1 MPLLKVEAD
10 KLSQSDMVRGI
21 IEEFID
27 QEELFALLPF
37 VGTSG
42 KSYDYNREATLAT
55 GNWLNPNEEVQE
67 SASTFEEVSTRLR
80 ILIGDVD
87 VDKFIDGTESDTN
100 SQKAIQIQSKLKG
113 MRNQYKNTLINGLQ
127 ANKEFDGLQKL
138 VHNDQIITG
147 EEALL
152 DMAML
157 DELTAAV
164 KTGADVIM
172 MRPEHYRKYKQL
184 MRTFGG
190 NTGGM
195 MQIENFG
202 RPVLAHDGVPIIVNE
217 YIEKRDNQAA
227 DGGKVSDI
235 FSLHLNEANGVH
247 GLFANQHAA
256 GFAIEDIGTVQNKD
270 ATRTRI
276 KMYSGLALKS
286 TLSLA
291 KLSNVSI

>member
-1 MPLLKVEAD
+1 MPLLKSEAD
-10 KLSQSDMVRGI
+10 KLSQNDLVRGI

-42 KSYDYNREATLAT
+42 KSYDYNREKTLST
-55 GNWLNPNEEVQE
+55 GDWLDPNEEVQE
-67 SASTFEEVSTRLR
+67 SASEFEEVTTRLR

-113 MRNQYKNTLINGLQ
+113 MRRQYKDALINGVQ
-127 ANKEFDGLQKL
+127 ANKQFDGLQAL
-138 VHNDQIITG
+138 TVADQILDAK
-147 EEALL
+147 ELALDL
-152 DMAML
+152 AML

-164 KTGADVIM
+164 ATGADVIM

-195 MQIENFG
+195 IQLENFG
-202 RPVLAHDGVPIIVNE
+202 RPVLAHDGCPIIVNE
-217 YIEKRDNQAA
+217 FIKTSA
-227 DGGKVSDI
+227 DTAGTGLIADI
-235 FSLHLNEANGVH
+235 FALHLNEANGVH

-256 GFAIEDIGTVQNKD
+256 GFAIEELGTVQNKD
-270 ATRTRI
+270 ATRSRI
-276 KMYSGLALKS
+276 KMYTGLALKS
-286 TLSLA
+286 TKSLS
-291 KLSNVSI
+291 KLSKVAI